1 MITNREQLKLELDS
15 VDDATINILH
25 HLVIALKQTV
35 PISPNE
41 TNWLV
46 NNPLKNSVIY
56 ENDIVSPIDE
66 DWDVEQWLLK
76 WALVGGILT

>member
-1 MITNREQLKLELDS
+1 MINREQLKNELDS

-25 HLVIALKQTV
+25 DVIIALKKNAE
-35 PISPNE
+35 SSNFS

-56 ENDIVSPIDE
+56 EKDIISPIDE
-66 DWDVEQWLLK
+66 NWDVDL
-76 WALVGGILT
+76 

>member
-1 MITNREQLKLELDS
+1 MINREQLKNELDS

-25 HLVIALKQTV
+25 DVIIALKKNRE
-35 PISPNE
+35 SSNFL

-56 ENDIVSPIDE
+56 EKDIISPIDE
-66 DWDVEQWLLK
+66 NWDVDS
-76 WALVGGILT
+76 

>member
-1 MITNREQLKLELDS
+1 MINREQLKNELDS

-25 HLVIALKQTV
+25 DVIIALKKNAE
-35 PISPNE
+35 SSNFL

-56 ENDIVSPIDE
+56 EKDIISPIDE
-66 DWDVEQWLLK
+66 NWDVDL
-76 WALVGGILT
+76 

>member
-1 MITNREQLKLELDS
+1 MINREQLKNELDS

-25 HLVIALKQTV
+25 DVIIALKKNGE
-35 PISPNE
+35 SSDFL

-56 ENDIVSPIDE
+56 EKDIISPIDE
-66 DWDVEQWLLK
+66 NWDVDS
-76 WALVGGILT
+76 